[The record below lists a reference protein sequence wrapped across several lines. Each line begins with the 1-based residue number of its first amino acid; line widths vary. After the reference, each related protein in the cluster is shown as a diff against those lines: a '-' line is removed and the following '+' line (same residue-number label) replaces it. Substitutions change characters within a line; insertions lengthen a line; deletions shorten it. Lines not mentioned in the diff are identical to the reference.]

1 MTLVAVIIPVTVCA
15 VVVRSEEMIS
25 LPRCLECRELRTWAL
40 VRILGV
46 VTMLLTPPVPLFL
59 VGGCTDETGVV
70 LAAGIVAI
78 RVDLASV

>member
-25 LPRCLECRELRTWAL
+25 LPRCLEWRELRTWAL
-40 VRILGV
+40 VSILGV
-46 VTMLLTPPVPLFL
+46 VTMLFTPPVPLYFY
-59 VGGCTDETGVV
+59 GGCTDETGVV

-78 RVDLASV
+78 RVDLASL